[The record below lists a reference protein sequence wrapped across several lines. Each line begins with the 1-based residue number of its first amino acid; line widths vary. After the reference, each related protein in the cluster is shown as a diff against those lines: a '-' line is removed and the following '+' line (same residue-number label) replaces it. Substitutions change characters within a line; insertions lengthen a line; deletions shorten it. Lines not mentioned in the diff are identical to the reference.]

1 MAALAPQSG
10 ASCHAARASGNR
22 DAHRAVL
29 CSVARMSGGGPHGD
43 VSDDEDAPDSTADAD
58 NGITPDPFLQAI
70 ARIPERAP
78 PPPAARVPRPGDA
91 IGRFIVREEIGR
103 GGMGVVYAALDPT
116 LGREVAL
123 KVLLGA
129 GEERRHRFLR
139 EARAAAALRHPG
151 IVGIYEVGEHAG
163 RAFIAM
169 ERVHGT
175 SLRTRLEALDGALP
189 FDEARHV
196 ARELARALAK
206 AHERGLVHRDLKP
219 ENVMLGSDGRV
230 VLLDFGLVKIAQSEA
245 PRAPSAMT
253 TANGAIL
260 GTPGYMS
267 PEQAKGQ
274 PVDACSDVF
283 SFGILVYEVLTG
295 RRPFTGRSSSELSL
309 AIERDEPAKPSS
321 LDARVDRQLEG
332 VVLRCLRKVKAERY
346 ADAGEILQA
355 LLALEETDAPLN
367 RRRARGVPPRRGS
380 RITTFSTLLLTGT
393 ALAFVVV
400 LVFFARAPVEL
411 EGRAPSPPHAPSSI
425 PAIALPLPAST
436 SAEALAAYRAGLQA
450 FRAGEPWSHA
460 FERALEFDPGLTA
473 AHLQVA
479 ATGMVQHRDNAREH
493 LREVRAH
500 RDALSPRDQAL
511 ADALEPLLLRQ
522 PADWAETNR
531 RLGEALERFPADAQ
545 LWFFYAAG
553 RANYDDFAAG
563 AAALEHAL
571 ELDPGFSLALAS
583 LANIEA
589 YRGRFAEARRAVDRC
604 LLATPDASG
613 CLSMLTRLRARDGDC
628 EGMEATARQMIASG
642 GNPLTGYLHLAEA
655 LASRGQ
661 PVATV
666 REALRQ
672 VERGLDALP
681 KASTLPIRERMF
693 MRQQIRADVL
703 AGDFDA
709 ALARARELAAQI
721 AHKPY
726 QMDHGDASRTIAEL
740 LLETGRL
747 SEAGK
752 VAMDFLDRRDAWEPA
767 PESEDVA
774 MAYDATPS
782 LLRVARSAG
791 ALGKADVAARRAAWF
806 GAWSARAT
814 PVARSYLWLHGWA
827 GTMLGPDDAKE
838 ALAARASFG
847 PLPPYRPETMID
859 AAAGRTFLL
868 GGEIGEATRWLEG
881 ATRSCAALSFPLEQT
896 RAHLWLGQAR
906 EAERDRAG
914 ACAAYRR
921 VLDRWRRAKP
931 RSVTVDEARERAM
944 KLGCDH

>member
-1 MAALAPQSG
+1 
-10 ASCHAARASGNR
+10 
-22 DAHRAVL
+22 
-29 CSVARMSGGGPHGD
+29 MSGGGPHGD
-43 VSDDEDAPDSTADAD
+43 VGDDEDAPDSTADAD
-58 NGITPDPFLQAI
+58 SGITPDPFLQAI

-78 PPPAARVPRPGDA
+78 PPPEARVPRPGDA
-91 IGRFIVREEIGR
+91 IGRFVVREEIGR

-151 IVGIYEVGEHAG
+151 IVGIYEVGEDAG

-175 SLRTRLEALDGALP
+175 SLRARLEALDGALP
-189 FDEARHV
+189 SDEARRV

-219 ENVMLGSDGRV
+219 ENVMLGDDGRV
-230 VLLDFGLVKIAQSEA
+230 VLLDFGLVKIAEPEA

-253 TANGAIL
+253 TAKGAIL

-274 PVDACSDVF
+274 PVDARSDVF
-283 SFGILVYEVLTG
+283 SFGILLYEVLTG
-295 RRPFTGRSSSELSL
+295 QRPFTGRSPIELSL
-309 AIERDEPAKPSS
+309 AVERDEPAKPSS
-321 LDARVDRQLEG
+321 LDARVDRQLEEI
-332 VVLRCLRKVKAERY
+332 VLRCLRKAKAERY
-346 ADAGEILQA
+346 ADAGEILAA
-355 LLALEETDAPLN
+355 LEAVEETDATPP
-367 RRRARGVPPRRGS
+367 RRRARGGAARRGS
-380 RITTFSTLLLTGT
+380 RILTVSTLLLTGA
-393 ALAFVVV
+393 ALASVVV
-400 LVFFARAPVEL
+400 LVLFARAPVEL
-411 EGRAPSPPHAPSSI
+411 EGRAPQPPTAPTSI
-425 PAIALPLPAST
+425 PATDLPVPASK
-436 SAEALAAYRAGLQA
+436 SAEAIAAYRAGLRA
-450 FRAGEPWSHA
+450 FRAGEPWSHS
-460 FERALEFDPGLTA
+460 FERALELDPGLAA

-479 ATGMVQHRDNAREH
+479 ATGMVQHLDNAREH

-500 RDALSPRDQAL
+500 RDTLSPRDQAL

-531 RLGEALERFPADAQ
+531 RLRGAIDRFPGDAQ
-545 LWFFYAAG
+545 LWFFYAAA

-571 ELDPGFSLALAS
+571 ELDPGFSQALAS
-583 LANIEA
+583 LAHIEA

-604 LLATPDASG
+604 LEATPGASR
-613 CLSMLTRLRARDGDC
+613 CLSTLTWLRAREGDC
-628 EGMEATARQMIASG
+628 EGMAATARQMIASG
-642 GNPLTGYLHLAEA
+642 GTPLVGYLVLAEA

-672 VERGLDALP
+672 AERGLDALP
-681 KASTLPIRERMF
+681 KASTSPIRWRTF
-693 MRQQIRADVL
+693 ARQDIRADVL

-709 ALARARELAAQI
+709 ALAKARSLEAQV
-721 AHKPY
+721 AHSPY
-726 QMDHGDASRTIAEL
+726 QMDHGDAARTIAEL
-740 LLETGRL
+740 LLETGRAA
-747 SEAGK
+747 EAGK

-782 LLRVARSAG
+782 LLRAARSAG
-791 ALGKADVAARRAAWF
+791 ALGKAEVAERRDAWLA
-806 GAWSARAT
+806 AWSARAT
-814 PVARSYLWLHGWA
+814 PVAKSYLWLHGWA
-827 GTMLGPDDAKE
+827 GTTLGPDDAKE

-859 AAAGRTFLL
+859 AAAGMTFLL
-868 GGEIGEATRWLEG
+868 GGELDEATRWLEG
-881 ATRSCAALSFPLEQT
+881 ATRTCSALSFPLEQT
-896 RAHLWLGQAR
+896 RAHLWLGRAR
-906 EAERDRAG
+906 EAARDRAG

-921 VLDRWRRAKP
+921 VIDRWGRAKP
-931 RSVTVDEARERAM
+931 RSVTAEEARSRAV